1 MRRCDEVLHALRSRG
16 ERVTIQ
22 RRLVIE
28 ALCEDQGHR
37 TVGDIR
43 AAVSARNPEADLPE
57 PTIYR
62 ILQWLKDLALISQT
76 DMGGVGVVYEM
87 LTTPHHHLVCLSCG
101 AVADID
107 DGYFAELRE
116 RLQHA
121 HAFAPRIEHM
131 AIYGTCRACSQS
143 TRK

>member
-1 MRRCDEVLHALRSRG
+1 MRKCDQVLQALHSRG

-28 ALCEDQGHR
+28 ALCEDQVHR

-43 AAVSARNPEADLPE
+43 AAVRAKNPETDLPE

-62 ILQWLKDLALISQT
+62 ILQWLKGLGLISQT
-76 DMGGVGVVYEM
+76 DMGGAGVVYE
-87 LTTPHHHLVCLSCG
+87 LLSTPHHHLVCLSCG
-101 AVADID
+101 VVTDID
-107 DGYFAELRE
+107 DGYFVELRE
-116 RLQHA
+116 RLQHTY
-121 HAFAPRIEHM
+121 AFAPRIEHM
-131 AIYGTCRACSQS
+131 AIYGTCRSCSLG